1 MPSFHYQAY
10 DAHGTLAQGRIEALS
25 SEAASEALWAQGL
38 TAFELEH
45 ASNSSTLWWQRE
57 LFGSG
62 VGRADLVSFTR
73 EFATLAGAGIP
84 LDDCLRILADQATS
98 HAARALIAEV
108 RQEVLN
114 GATLSDALR
123 QRRRFFSE
131 DYVNIVR
138 AGEAAGAL
146 ARVFDELAALLE
158 RRQEVRSKVQ
168 SALVYPSILLALS
181 VVSLAVIIGV
191 LIPGIAPV
199 FAQGGKPLPATIQF
213 FLDLQARWLDVLIGF
228 AMAGA
233 AITWMI
239 AVGLRRPAV
248 RIRFDRLKFA
258 VPMAG
263 ALLLQQETAR
273 FSRTLG
279 TLLRAGV
286 PLLQAATSACGGTA
300 NRHLAAALNRAIAL
314 VREGASLNRA
324 LDSETTLPPIA
335 LRMIAI
341 GEEAGKLDH
350 MLLTIAGMFEQQT
363 QRTIDWLMTLLTPLL
378 TVGIA
383 GLVGSLI
390 LTVMNA
396 ILSINEIAVR

>member
-45 ASNSSTLWWQRE
+45 ASDSSTPWWRRE

-73 EFATLAGAGIP
+73 ELATLAGAGIP
-84 LDDCLRILADQATS
+84 LDDCLRMLADKATS
-98 HAARALIAEV
+98 RAARALIAEV

-123 QRRRFFSE
+123 QQRRFFSE

-168 SALVYPSILLALS
+168 SALVYPGILLALS
-181 VVSLAVIIGV
+181 AVSLAVIIGV
-191 LIPGIAPV
+191 LIPSIAPV
-199 FAQGGKPLPATIQF
+199 FAQGGKPLPSAIQF
-213 FLDLQARWLDVLIGF
+213 FLDLQAHWLDVLLGVAI
-228 AMAGA
+228 AGA
-233 AITWMI
+233 MTTWMVTI
-239 AVGLRRPAV
+239 ALRRPA
-248 RIRFDRLKFA
+248 IRLGLDRLKLA
-258 VPMAG
+258 LPMAG

-300 NRHLAAALNRAIAL
+300 NRHLAAGLDRAVSL
-314 VREGASLNRA
+314 VREGASLHRA
-324 LDSETTLPPIA
+324 LGSETTLPPIA

-350 MLLTIAGMFEQQT
+350 MLLTTAGMFEQQT
-363 QRTIDWLMTLLTPLL
+363 QRTIDRLMTLLTPLL

-383 GLVGSLI
+383 GLVGTLI

>member
-1 MPSFHYQAY
+1 MASFQYQAY
-10 DAHGTLAQGRIEALS
+10 DARGTLARGRIEALS
-25 SEAASEALWAQGL
+25 LQAATEGLWAQGL

-45 ASNSSTLWWQRE
+45 ANESSAPWWQRE
-57 LFGSG
+57 LFGSS
-62 VGRADLVSFTR
+62 VSRVDLVGFTR

-84 LDDCLRILADQATS
+84 LDDCLRILAERMAS
-98 HAARALIAEV
+98 RAARALIADV

-114 GATLSDALR
+114 GATLSDALKQ
-123 QRRRFFSE
+123 QRRIFSE
-131 DYVNIVR
+131 DYINIVR

-158 RRQEVRSKVQ
+158 RRQELRSRVQ
-168 SALVYPSILLALS
+168 SALVYPAILLALS

-191 LIPGIAPV
+191 LIPSIAPV
-199 FAQGGKPLPATIQF
+199 FAQGGKPLPSAIQF
-213 FLDLQARWLDVLIGF
+213 FLGLQAHWLNVLIGI
-228 AMAGA
+228 AIGGA
-233 AITWMI
+233 AITWI
-239 AVGLRRPAV
+239 AAISLRRPAV
-248 RIRFDRLKFA
+248 RLFIDRLKLT
-258 VPMAG
+258 VPLAG

-300 NRHLAAALNRAIAL
+300 NRHLAAALDRTIAL

-324 LDSETTLPPIA
+324 LDSETILPPIA
-335 LRMIAI
+335 VQMIAI

-350 MLLTIAGMFEQQT
+350 MLLTTAGMFEQQT
-363 QRTIDWLMTLLTPLL
+363 QRTIDRLMTLLTPLL
-378 TVGIA
+378 TIGIA

-390 LTVMNA
+390 LTVMNT